1 MILFS
6 RTALIDPEIQLSA
19 QRLSTRFSFFG
30 LGFATAAWAPLI
42 PFAQQRL
49 HFNHADFGLL
59 LLCSG
64 LGAML
69 AMPATGK
76 IVQRI
81 GCRVPIGFALL
92 LLAVL
97 LPSLSLWTTPLMMA
111 ITLFLFGTAAGSL
124 GVALNIQAVVVEKN
138 SLKSLMSGFHGM
150 ASLGGLAGVLTITAL
165 LALSISAVM
174 SAFAVSLLL
183 VIIVFLSVPYSIK
196 AVENTSLEA
205 SSKVKKS
212 IRQRLPQPLI
222 ILIGIAC
229 FIIFM
234 VEGAAMDWSGIYLTQ
249 QYGVNT
255 AFAGLAYTFFAIAM
269 TTGRFTGDYLIRYF
283 GEKKLLTYS
292 AICATLGLAL
302 VSIAPHWWLVL
313 VGYTLVGTGCSN
325 IVPIM
330 FSRAGRQTVMPSA
343 VALSC
348 VSTLAYTGILVG
360 PAFIGMIG
368 ELIGL
373 YTVFMALS
381 GLLLLIVALNR
392 FTYVKLAS

>member
-76 IVQRI
+76 IVQRV

-269 TTGRFTGDYLIRYF
+269 TTGRFTGHYLIRYF

-302 VSIAPHWWLVL
+302 VSIVPYWWLVL

-348 VSTLAYTGILVG
+348 VSTMAYTGILVG
-360 PAFIGMIG
+360 PAFIGMVS

-373 YTVFMALS
+373 STVFMALS
-381 GLLLLIVALNR
+381 GLLLLIVTLNR
-392 FTYVKLAS
+392 FTYVK

>member
-76 IVQRI
+76 IVQRV

-234 VEGAAMDWSGIYLTQ
+234 TEGAAMDRSGIYLTQ
-249 QYGVNT
+249 QYGVNA

-302 VSIAPHWWLVL
+302 VSIAPYWWLVL

-348 VSTLAYTGILVG
+348 VSTMAYTGILVG
-360 PAFIGMIG
+360 PAFIGMVS

-373 YTVFMALS
+373 STVFMALS

-392 FTYVKLAS
+392 FTYVK

>member
-234 VEGAAMDWSGIYLTQ
+234 TEGAAMDWSGIYLTQ
-249 QYGVNT
+249 QYGVNA

-269 TTGRFTGDYLIRYF
+269 TTGRFTGHYLIRYF

-302 VSIAPHWWLVL
+302 VSIAPYWWLVL

-348 VSTLAYTGILVG
+348 VSTMAYTGILVG
-360 PAFIGMIG
+360 PAFIGMVS

-373 YTVFMALS
+373 STVFMALS

-392 FTYVKLAS
+392 FTYVK

>member
-76 IVQRI
+76 IVQRV

-234 VEGAAMDWSGIYLTQ
+234 MEGAAMDWSGIYLTQ

-269 TTGRFTGDYLIRYF
+269 TTGRFTGHYLIRYF

-302 VSIAPHWWLVL
+302 VSIAPYWWLVL

-348 VSTLAYTGILVG
+348 VSTMAYTGILVG
-360 PAFIGMIG
+360 PAFIGMVS

-373 YTVFMALS
+373 STVFIALS

-392 FTYVKLAS
+392 FTYVK

>member
-165 LALSISAVM
+165 LALSISSVM

-183 VIIVFLSVPYSIK
+183 VIIIFLSVPYSIK

-249 QYGVNT
+249 QYGVNA

-302 VSIAPHWWLVL
+302 VSIAPYWWLVL

-348 VSTLAYTGILVG
+348 VSTMAYTGILVG
-360 PAFIGMIG
+360 PAFIGMVS

-373 YTVFMALS
+373 STVFMALS

-392 FTYVKLAS
+392 FTYVK

>member
-76 IVQRI
+76 IVQRV

-165 LALSISAVM
+165 LALSISSVM

-234 VEGAAMDWSGIYLTQ
+234 TEGAAMDWSGIYLTQ

-269 TTGRFTGDYLIRYF
+269 TTGRFTGHYLIRYF
-283 GEKKLLTYS
+283 GEKKLLTFS

-348 VSTLAYTGILVG
+348 VSTMAYTGILVG
-360 PAFIGMIG
+360 PAFIGMVS

-373 YTVFMALS
+373 STVFMALS

-392 FTYVKLAS
+392 FTYVK

>member
-76 IVQRI
+76 IVQRV

-234 VEGAAMDWSGIYLTQ
+234 TEGAAMDWSGIYLTQ

-269 TTGRFTGDYLIRYF
+269 TTGRFTGHYLIRYF

-302 VSIAPHWWLVL
+302 VSISPHWWLVL

-348 VSTLAYTGILVG
+348 VSTMAYTGILVG
-360 PAFIGMIG
+360 PAFIGMVS

-373 YTVFMALS
+373 STVFMALS

-392 FTYVKLAS
+392 FTYVK

>member
-76 IVQRI
+76 IVQRV

-97 LPSLSLWTTPLMMA
+97 LPSLSLWTSPLMMA

-249 QYGVNT
+249 QYGVNA

-302 VSIAPHWWLVL
+302 VSIAPYWWLVL

-348 VSTLAYTGILVG
+348 VSTMAYTGILVG
-360 PAFIGMIG
+360 PAFIGMVS

-373 YTVFMALS
+373 STVFMALS

-392 FTYVKLAS
+392 FTYVK

>member
-76 IVQRI
+76 IVQRV

-183 VIIVFLSVPYSIK
+183 VIIIFLSVPYSIK

-255 AFAGLAYTFFAIAM
+255 TFAGLAYTFFAIAM
-269 TTGRFTGDYLIRYF
+269 TTGRFTGHYLIRYF

-302 VSIAPHWWLVL
+302 VSIAPYWWLVL

-373 YTVFMALS
+373 STVFMALS

-392 FTYVKLAS
+392 FTYVK

>member
-165 LALSISAVM
+165 LALSISSVM

-183 VIIVFLSVPYSIK
+183 VIIVFLSVPYNIK
-196 AVENTSLEA
+196 AVENTLLEA

-234 VEGAAMDWSGIYLTQ
+234 MEGAAMDWSGIYLTQ
-249 QYGVNT
+249 QYGVNA

-269 TTGRFTGDYLIRYF
+269 TTGRFTGHYLIRYF

-302 VSIAPHWWLVL
+302 VSIAPYWWLVL

-348 VSTLAYTGILVG
+348 VSTMAYTGILVG
-360 PAFIGMIG
+360 PAFIGMVS

-373 YTVFMALS
+373 STVFMALS

-392 FTYVKLAS
+392 FTYVK

>member
-234 VEGAAMDWSGIYLTQ
+234 MEGAAMDWSGIYLTQ

-269 TTGRFTGDYLIRYF
+269 TTGRFTGHYLIRYF

-302 VSIAPHWWLVL
+302 VSIAPYWWLVL

-348 VSTLAYTGILVG
+348 VSTMAYTGILVG
-360 PAFIGMIG
+360 PAFIGMVS

-373 YTVFMALS
+373 STVFMALS

-392 FTYVKLAS
+392 FTYVK

>member
-76 IVQRI
+76 IVQRV

-183 VIIVFLSVPYSIK
+183 VIIIFLSVPYSIK

-222 ILIGIAC
+222 ILIGITC

-234 VEGAAMDWSGIYLTQ
+234 TEGAAMDWSGIYLTQ

-269 TTGRFTGDYLIRYF
+269 TTGRFTGHYLIRYF

-302 VSIAPHWWLVL
+302 VSIAPYWWLVL

-348 VSTLAYTGILVG
+348 VSTMAYTGILVG
-360 PAFIGMIG
+360 PAFIGMVS

-373 YTVFMALS
+373 STVFMALS

-392 FTYVKLAS
+392 FTYVK

>member
-97 LPSLSLWTTPLMMA
+97 LPSLSLWTSPLMMA

-183 VIIVFLSVPYSIK
+183 VIIVFLSVPYNIK
-196 AVENTSLEA
+196 AVENTLLEA

-234 VEGAAMDWSGIYLTQ
+234 TEGAAMDWSGIYLTQ
-249 QYGVNT
+249 QYGVNA

-302 VSIAPHWWLVL
+302 VSIAPYWWLVL

-348 VSTLAYTGILVG
+348 VSTMAYTGILVG
-360 PAFIGMIG
+360 PAFIGMVS

-373 YTVFMALS
+373 STVFMALS

-392 FTYVKLAS
+392 FTYVK

>member
-165 LALSISAVM
+165 LALSISSVM

-183 VIIVFLSVPYSIK
+183 VIIIFLSVPYSIK

-234 VEGAAMDWSGIYLTQ
+234 TEGAAMDWSGIYLTQ
-249 QYGVNT
+249 QYGVNA

-269 TTGRFTGDYLIRYF
+269 TTGRFTGHYLIRYF

-302 VSIAPHWWLVL
+302 VSIVPYWWLVL

-348 VSTLAYTGILVG
+348 VSTMAYTGILVG
-360 PAFIGMIG
+360 PAFIGMVS

-373 YTVFMALS
+373 STVFMALS

-392 FTYVKLAS
+392 FTYVK

>member
-97 LPSLSLWTTPLMMA
+97 LPSLSLLNTPLMMA

-183 VIIVFLSVPYSIK
+183 VIIIFLSVPYSIK

-269 TTGRFTGDYLIRYF
+269 TTGRFTGHYLIRYF

-302 VSIAPHWWLVL
+302 VSIAPYWWLVL

-348 VSTLAYTGILVG
+348 VSTMAYTGILVG
-360 PAFIGMIG
+360 PAFIGMVS

-373 YTVFMALS
+373 STVFMALS

-392 FTYVKLAS
+392 FTYVK

>member
-165 LALSISAVM
+165 LALSISSVM

-183 VIIVFLSVPYSIK
+183 VIIIFLSVPYSIK

-234 VEGAAMDWSGIYLTQ
+234 TEGAAMDWSGIYLTQ
-249 QYGVNT
+249 QYGVNA

-269 TTGRFTGDYLIRYF
+269 TTGRFTGHYLIRYF

-302 VSIAPHWWLVL
+302 VSIAPYWWLVL

-348 VSTLAYTGILVG
+348 VSTMAYTGILVG
-360 PAFIGMIG
+360 PAFIGMVS

-373 YTVFMALS
+373 STVFMALS

-392 FTYVKLAS
+392 FTYVK

>member
-76 IVQRI
+76 IVQRV

-183 VIIVFLSVPYSIK
+183 VIIIFLSVPYSIK
-196 AVENTSLEA
+196 SVENTSLEA
-205 SSKVKKS
+205 SSKVKNS

-269 TTGRFTGDYLIRYF
+269 TTGRFTGHYLIRYF

-302 VSIAPHWWLVL
+302 VSIAPYWWLVL

-348 VSTLAYTGILVG
+348 VSTMAYTGILVG
-360 PAFIGMIG
+360 PAFIGMVS

-373 YTVFMALS
+373 STVFMALS

-392 FTYVKLAS
+392 FTYVK

>member
-59 LLCSG
+59 LLCGG

-97 LPSLSLWTTPLMMA
+97 LPSLSLLSTPLMMA

-165 LALSISAVM
+165 LALSISSVM

-183 VIIVFLSVPYSIK
+183 VIIVFLSVPYNIK
-196 AVENTSLEA
+196 AVENTLLEA

-234 VEGAAMDWSGIYLTQ
+234 TEGAAMDWSGIYLTQ
-249 QYGVNT
+249 QYGVNA

-269 TTGRFTGDYLIRYF
+269 TTGRFTGHYLIRYF

-302 VSIAPHWWLVL
+302 VSIAPYWWLVL

-348 VSTLAYTGILVG
+348 VSTMAYTGILVG
-360 PAFIGMIG
+360 PAFIGMVS

-373 YTVFMALS
+373 STVFMALS

-392 FTYVKLAS
+392 FTYVK

>member
-76 IVQRI
+76 IVQRV

-183 VIIVFLSVPYSIK
+183 VIIVFLSVPYNIK
-196 AVENTSLEA
+196 AVENTLLEA

-234 VEGAAMDWSGIYLTQ
+234 AEGAAMDWSGIYLTQ

-269 TTGRFTGDYLIRYF
+269 TTGRFTGHYLIRYF
-283 GEKKLLTYS
+283 GEKKLLTFS
-292 AICATLGLAL
+292 AICATLGLVL

-373 YTVFMALS
+373 KTVFMALS

-392 FTYVKLAS
+392 FTYVK

>member
-76 IVQRI
+76 IVQRV

-97 LPSLSLWTTPLMMA
+97 LPSLSLWTSPLMMA

-234 VEGAAMDWSGIYLTQ
+234 MEGAAMDWSGIYLTQ

-302 VSIAPHWWLVL
+302 VSIAPYWWLVL

-348 VSTLAYTGILVG
+348 VSTMAYTGILVG
-360 PAFIGMIG
+360 PAFIGMVS

-373 YTVFMALS
+373 STVFMALS

-392 FTYVKLAS
+392 FTYVK

>member
-76 IVQRI
+76 IVQRV

-234 VEGAAMDWSGIYLTQ
+234 TEGAAMDWSGIYLTQ

-269 TTGRFTGDYLIRYF
+269 TTGRFTGHYLIRYF

-302 VSIAPHWWLVL
+302 VSIAPYWWLVL

-348 VSTLAYTGILVG
+348 VSTMAYTGILVG
-360 PAFIGMIG
+360 PAFIGMVS

-373 YTVFMALS
+373 STVFMALS

-392 FTYVKLAS
+392 FTYVK

>member
-165 LALSISAVM
+165 LALSISSVM

-183 VIIVFLSVPYSIK
+183 VIIIFLSVPYSIK
-196 AVENTSLEA
+196 SVENTSLEA
-205 SSKVKKS
+205 SSKVKNS

-234 VEGAAMDWSGIYLTQ
+234 TEGAAMDWSGIYLTQ
-249 QYGVNT
+249 QYGVNA

-269 TTGRFTGDYLIRYF
+269 TTGRFTGHYLIRYF

-373 YTVFMALS
+373 KTVFMALS

-392 FTYVKLAS
+392 FTYVK

>member
-76 IVQRI
+76 IVQRV

-165 LALSISAVM
+165 LALSISSVM

-183 VIIVFLSVPYSIK
+183 VIIVFLSVPYNIK
-196 AVENTSLEA
+196 AVENTLLEA

-255 AFAGLAYTFFAIAM
+255 TFAGLAYTFFAIAM
-269 TTGRFTGDYLIRYF
+269 TTGRFTGHYLIRYF

-302 VSIAPHWWLVL
+302 VSIAPYWWLVL

-348 VSTLAYTGILVG
+348 VSTMAYTGILVG
-360 PAFIGMIG
+360 PAFIGMVS

-373 YTVFMALS
+373 STVFMALS

-392 FTYVKLAS
+392 FTYVK

>member
-76 IVQRI
+76 IVQRV

-183 VIIVFLSVPYSIK
+183 VIIIFLSVPYSIK

-234 VEGAAMDWSGIYLTQ
+234 MEGAAMDWSGIYLTQ

-255 AFAGLAYTFFAIAM
+255 TFAGLAYTFFAIAM
-269 TTGRFTGDYLIRYF
+269 TTGRFTGHYLIRYF

-302 VSIAPHWWLVL
+302 VSIAPYWWLVL

-348 VSTLAYTGILVG
+348 VSTMAYTGILVG
-360 PAFIGMIG
+360 PAFIGMVS

-373 YTVFMALS
+373 STVFMALS

-392 FTYVKLAS
+392 FTYVK

>member
-59 LLCSG
+59 LLCGG

-97 LPSLSLWTTPLMMA
+97 LPSLSLLNTPLMMA

-183 VIIVFLSVPYSIK
+183 VIIIFLSVPYSIK

-234 VEGAAMDWSGIYLTQ
+234 TEGAAMDWSGIYLTQ

-302 VSIAPHWWLVL
+302 VSIAPYWWLVL

-348 VSTLAYTGILVG
+348 VSTMAYTGILVG
-360 PAFIGMIG
+360 PAFIGMVS

-373 YTVFMALS
+373 STVFMALS

-392 FTYVKLAS
+392 FTYVK

>member
-6 RTALIDPEIQLSA
+6 RTALVDPEIQLSA
-19 QRLSTRFSFFG
+19 QRLSTRFSFFS

-59 LLCSG
+59 LLCGG

-97 LPSLSLWTTPLMMA
+97 LPGLSLCSTPLMMA
-111 ITLFLFGTAAGSL
+111 ISLFLFGTASGSL

-150 ASLGGLAGVLTITAL
+150 ASLGGLAGVLTVTAL
-165 LALSISAVM
+165 LALGISPWISAL
-174 SAFAVSLLL
+174 AVSLLL
-183 VIIVFLSVPYSIK
+183 VVIAFLSVPLSIK
-196 AVENTSLEA
+196 AVENTAPEQQSA
-205 SSKVKKS
+205 AKKTLG
-212 IRQRLPQPLI
+212 QRLPQPLI
-222 ILIGIAC
+222 VLIGIAC

-234 VEGAAMDWSGIYLTQ
+234 TEGAAMDWSGIYLTHE
-249 QYGVNT
+249 YGVNT

-269 TTGRFTGDYLIRYF
+269 TTGRFTGHYLIRYF
-283 GEKKLLTYS
+283 GEKKLLSYS
-292 AICATLGLAL
+292 AICAAAGLAL
-302 VSIAPHWWLVL
+302 VSVAPHWWLVL
-313 VGYTLVGTGCSN
+313 AGYVLVGAGCSN

-330 FSRAGRQTVMPSA
+330 FSRAGRQKVMASA

-368 ELIGL
+368 ELVGL
-373 YTVFMALS
+373 STVFIVLS
-381 GLLLLIVALNR
+381 ALLLMIMALNR
-392 FTYVKLAS
+392 FTEVK

>member
-76 IVQRI
+76 IVQRV

-165 LALSISAVM
+165 LALSISSVM

-234 VEGAAMDWSGIYLTQ
+234 TEGAAMDWSGIYLTQ

-269 TTGRFTGDYLIRYF
+269 TTGRFTGHYLIRYF

-348 VSTLAYTGILVG
+348 VSTMAYTGILVG
-360 PAFIGMIG
+360 PAFIGMVS

-373 YTVFMALS
+373 STVFMALS

-392 FTYVKLAS
+392 FTYVK

>member
-76 IVQRI
+76 IVQRV

-165 LALSISAVM
+165 LALSISSVM

-269 TTGRFTGDYLIRYF
+269 TTGRFTGHYLIRYF

-302 VSIAPHWWLVL
+302 VSIAPYWWLVL

-348 VSTLAYTGILVG
+348 VSTMAYTGILVG
-360 PAFIGMIG
+360 PAFIGMVS

-373 YTVFMALS
+373 STVFMALS

-392 FTYVKLAS
+392 FTYVK

>member
-97 LPSLSLWTTPLMMA
+97 LPSLSLWTSPLMMA

-269 TTGRFTGDYLIRYF
+269 TTGRFTGHYLIRYF

-302 VSIAPHWWLVL
+302 VSIAPYWWLVL

-348 VSTLAYTGILVG
+348 VSTMAYTGILVG
-360 PAFIGMIG
+360 PAFIGMVS

-373 YTVFMALS
+373 STVFMALS
-381 GLLLLIVALNR
+381 GLLLLIVTLNR
-392 FTYVKLAS
+392 FTYVK

>member
-76 IVQRI
+76 IVQRV

-255 AFAGLAYTFFAIAM
+255 TFAGLAYTFFAIAM
-269 TTGRFTGDYLIRYF
+269 TTGRFTGHYLIRYF

-302 VSIAPHWWLVL
+302 VSIVPYWWLVL

-348 VSTLAYTGILVG
+348 VSTMAYTGILVG
-360 PAFIGMIG
+360 PAFIGMVS

-373 YTVFMALS
+373 STVFMALS

-392 FTYVKLAS
+392 FTYVK

>member
-76 IVQRI
+76 IVQRV

-183 VIIVFLSVPYSIK
+183 VIIIFLSVPYSIK

-255 AFAGLAYTFFAIAM
+255 TFAGLAYTFFAIAM
-269 TTGRFTGDYLIRYF
+269 TTGRFTGHYLIRYF

-302 VSIAPHWWLVL
+302 VSIAPYWWLVL

-348 VSTLAYTGILVG
+348 VSTMAYTGILFG
-360 PAFIGMIG
+360 PAFIGMVS

-373 YTVFMALS
+373 STVFMALS
-381 GLLLLIVALNR
+381 GLLLLIVTLNR
-392 FTYVKLAS
+392 FTYVK

>member
-76 IVQRI
+76 IVQRV

-183 VIIVFLSVPYSIK
+183 VIIIFLSVPYSIK

-234 VEGAAMDWSGIYLTQ
+234 TEGAAMDWSGIYLTQ

-269 TTGRFTGDYLIRYF
+269 TTGRFTGHYLIRYF

-373 YTVFMALS
+373 KTVFMALS

-392 FTYVKLAS
+392 FTYVK

>member
-76 IVQRI
+76 IVQRV

-97 LPSLSLWTTPLMMA
+97 LPSLSLWTSPLMMA

-165 LALSISAVM
+165 LALSISSVM

-183 VIIVFLSVPYSIK
+183 VIIIFLSVPYSIK

-255 AFAGLAYTFFAIAM
+255 TFAGLAYTFFAIAM

-302 VSIAPHWWLVL
+302 VSIAPYWWLVL

-348 VSTLAYTGILVG
+348 VSTMAYTGILFG
-360 PAFIGMIG
+360 PAFIGMVS

-373 YTVFMALS
+373 STVFMALS

-392 FTYVKLAS
+392 FTYVK

>member
-76 IVQRI
+76 IVQRV

-97 LPSLSLWTTPLMMA
+97 LPSLSLLSTPLMMA

-255 AFAGLAYTFFAIAM
+255 TFAGLAYTFFAIAM
-269 TTGRFTGDYLIRYF
+269 TTGRFTGHYLIRYF

-302 VSIAPHWWLVL
+302 VSIAPYWWLVL

-348 VSTLAYTGILVG
+348 VSTMAYTGILVG
-360 PAFIGMIG
+360 PAFIGMVS

-373 YTVFMALS
+373 STVFMALS

-392 FTYVKLAS
+392 FTYVK

>member
-165 LALSISAVM
+165 LALSISSVM

-196 AVENTSLEA
+196 AVENTLLEA

-234 VEGAAMDWSGIYLTQ
+234 TEGAAMDWSGIYLTQ

-269 TTGRFTGDYLIRYF
+269 TTGRFTGHYLIRYF

-373 YTVFMALS
+373 KTVFMALS

-392 FTYVKLAS
+392 FTYVK

>member
-76 IVQRI
+76 IVQRV

-183 VIIVFLSVPYSIK
+183 VIIVFLSVPYNIK
-196 AVENTSLEA
+196 AVENTLLEA

-234 VEGAAMDWSGIYLTQ
+234 TEGAAMDWSGIYLTQ

-255 AFAGLAYTFFAIAM
+255 TFAGLAYTFFAIAM
-269 TTGRFTGDYLIRYF
+269 TTGRFTGHYLIRYF

-302 VSIAPHWWLVL
+302 VSIAPYWWLVL

-348 VSTLAYTGILVG
+348 VSTMAYTGILVG
-360 PAFIGMIG
+360 PAFIGMVS

-373 YTVFMALS
+373 STVFMALS

-392 FTYVKLAS
+392 FTYVK

>member
-165 LALSISAVM
+165 LALSISSVM

-234 VEGAAMDWSGIYLTQ
+234 MEGAAMDWSGIYLTQ

-269 TTGRFTGDYLIRYF
+269 TTGRFTGHYLIRYF

-373 YTVFMALS
+373 KTVFMALS

-392 FTYVKLAS
+392 FTYVK

>member
-59 LLCSG
+59 LLCGG

-97 LPSLSLWTTPLMMA
+97 LPSLSLLSTPLMMA

-165 LALSISAVM
+165 LALSISCVI

-183 VIIVFLSVPYSIK
+183 VIIVFLSVPYNIK
-196 AVENTSLEA
+196 AVENTLLEA

-234 VEGAAMDWSGIYLTQ
+234 TEGAAMDWSGIYLTQ
-249 QYGVNT
+249 QYGVNA

-313 VGYTLVGTGCSN
+313 VGYTLVGAGCSN

-330 FSRAGRQTVMPSA
+330 FSRAGRQKMMANA
-343 VALSC
+343 VALSR
-348 VSTLAYTGILVG
+348 VSTMAYTGILVG
-360 PAFIGMIG
+360 PAFIGMVS

-373 YTVFMALS
+373 STVFMALS

-392 FTYVKLAS
+392 FTYVK

>member
-165 LALSISAVM
+165 LALSISSVM

-269 TTGRFTGDYLIRYF
+269 TTGRFTGHYLIRYF

-302 VSIAPHWWLVL
+302 VSIVPYWWLVL

-348 VSTLAYTGILVG
+348 VSTMAYTGILVG
-360 PAFIGMIG
+360 PAFIGMVS

-373 YTVFMALS
+373 STVFMALS

-392 FTYVKLAS
+392 FTYVK